1 MKPPCM
7 IVTSQVLPAVR
18 VLVAKDL
25 IETHELRPTIVAHK
39 MGLTPAAVTQY
50 VSGARGGKLVHAL
63 QESERV
69 KRLLDRLVSEL
80 LKAQPD
86 QYALMAAVCELCRVI
101 REERML
107 CKLCDSSARIEGR
120 AQCDACL
127 RLPR

>member
-1 MKPPCM
+1 M

-25 IETHELRPTIVAHK
+25 IETHELKPTIVAHK

-50 VSGARGGKLVHAL
+50 VSGARGGKLIHAL

-69 KRLLDRLVSEL
+69 RHLLDRLVSEL

-86 QYALMAAVCELCRVI
+86 QYTAMAAVCELCRVI
-101 REERML
+101 REEHML
-107 CKLCDSSARIEGR
+107 CKFCGNSPRIEGR

-127 RLPR
+127 HLPR